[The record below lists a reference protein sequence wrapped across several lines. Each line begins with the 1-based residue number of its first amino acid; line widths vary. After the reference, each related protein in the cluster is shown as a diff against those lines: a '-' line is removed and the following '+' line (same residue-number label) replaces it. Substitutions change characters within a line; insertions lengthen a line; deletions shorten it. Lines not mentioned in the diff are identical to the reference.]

1 MLGYNHGM
9 LGVAAFGAST
19 WYAEHVIHLPALG
32 IGDLAMG
39 VVVAAGS
46 ALAPDLDEHESL
58 AGRANPISDL
68 PIFGGHRTRTH
79 TLMTAALVVLV
90 TLLCER
96 DRTATAALVGFF
108 ACTGGSVLFATAR
121 RGGALVSVPFGVLA
135 GYLSYHYLGA
145 GWWLIAAVAVPY
157 LSHLLADSL
166 TVGGVPL
173 LMPFTRRRFSVGLMK
188 TGHLAERVVFTPLIM
203 VGAVAA
209 CWVACEPAIQ
219 QVGHSR
225 IHANASDAGGVGGVG
240 GEAVGVTSQ
249 PFRARPST
257 AA

>member
-9 LGVAAFGAST
+9 LGAAAFGAST
-19 WYAEHVIHLPALG
+19 WYAEHVVHLPAVG
-32 IGDLAMG
+32 TGDLAMG

-46 ALAPDLDEHESL
+46 ALAPDLDEHGSL
-58 AGRANPISDL
+58 AGRANPISAL

-79 TLMTAALVVLV
+79 TLMTAVLVVLV

-96 DRTATAALVGFF
+96 DRAATAALVGFF

-135 GYLSYHYLGA
+135 GCLSYRYLSA
-145 GWWLIAAVAVPY
+145 GWWLTAAVAWPY

-173 LMPFTRRRFSVGLMK
+173 LMPFTRHRFSLGLMK
-188 TGHLAERVVFTPLIM
+188 TGHLLERVVVTPLILAA
-203 VGAVAA
+203 AVAG
-209 CWVACEPAIQ
+209 CWVAFEPGTQ
-219 QVGHSR
+219 QISHL
-225 IHANASDAGGVGGVG
+225 A
-240 GEAVGVTSQ
+240 
-249 PFRARPST
+249 PP
-257 AA
+257 